1 MKKAIL
7 IVVAILVA
15 VLALGTVEINL
26 KMYDY
31 DIGIVTRVVDGDTL
45 KVLIDEKEKTVRL
58 LAVNTP
64 ETVAPGKHVEEGGLE
79 ASAFTKEKMTGKLVF
94 LTYDEDKTDFFGRLL
109 AYVWYIEEKDSVL
122 RMVCFNKE
130 LIEAG
135 HSELYTKYPFEL
147 RWFFE
152 EN

>member
-1 MKKAIL
+1 LKKL
-7 IVVAILVA
+7 LVVLLVVFTA
-15 VLALGTVEINL
+15 VIFGAVDVNL
-26 KMYDY
+26 TMFDY
-31 DIGIVTRVVDGDTL
+31 DTGIVTRVVDGDTL
-45 KVLIDEKEKTVRL
+45 KVLINEKEYTVRL
-58 LAVNTP
+58 LAVDTP
-64 ETVAPGKHVEEGGLE
+64 ETVAPGKPVEEGGPE
-79 ASAFTKEKMTGKLVF
+79 ASAFTKKKMTGRMIY